1 MRYKGMIFDFD
12 YTLGDSTDGIVESAN
27 YALEQ
32 MGYQRA
38 GREQIRRTIGLHLE
52 ETYRVLVESQG
63 KDAKTEEEAEFRR
76 LFVEKADQVMTA
88 STSLYDGVLDLMRD
102 WKGQGIKLGIVTT
115 KYHYRIEEILQK
127 YQAEGLFDVVIG
139 GEDVARPKPD
149 PEGLLRALK
158 MWELPKE
165 ELLYVGDSLV
175 DAKTAHAAEVD
186 FAGVTTGTTP
196 AEALAEYASVGVFAS
211 LRGLAER

>member
-1 MRYKGMIFDFD
+1 MRYRGMVFDFD

-38 GREQIRRTIGLHLE
+38 EREQIRRTIGLHLE
-52 ETYRVLVESQG
+52 ETYRVLVGYQG
-63 KDAKTEEEAEFRR
+63 KKAEPGEEAEFRK
-76 LFVEKADQVMTA
+76 LFVEKADQVMAA
-88 STSLYDGVLDLMRD
+88 SSSLYDGVLDLMRD
-102 WKGQGIKLGIVTT
+102 WKGQGLKLGIVTT
-115 KYHYRIEEILQK
+115 KYHYRIDEVLKK
-127 YQAEGLFDVVIG
+127 YQAAELFDVIIG

-149 PEGLLRALK
+149 PEGILRVLK
-158 MWELPKE
+158 MWELTNE

-175 DAKTAHAAEVD
+175 DAKTAKAAGVD

-196 AEALAEYASVGVFAS
+196 EEALAEYAAFGVFAS
-211 LRGLAER
+211 LQGLAGR